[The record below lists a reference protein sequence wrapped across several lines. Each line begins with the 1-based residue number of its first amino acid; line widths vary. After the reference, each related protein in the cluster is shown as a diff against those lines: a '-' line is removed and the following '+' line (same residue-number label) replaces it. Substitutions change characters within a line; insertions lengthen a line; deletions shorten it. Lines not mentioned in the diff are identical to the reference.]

1 MYLVCVYWLRKYKCI
16 ILSLLKLWY
25 VVVLCNNEL
34 NFLCN
39 KWCCVINNYLKYF
52 LIGEFVIVIKNIIL
66 EMSNW

>member
-1 MYLVCVYWLRKYKCI
+1 MVYCSFI
-16 ILSLLKLWY
+16 
-25 VVVLCNNEL
+25 NNEL

>member
-1 MYLVCVYWLRKYKCI
+1 MVYCSFI
-16 ILSLLKLWY
+16 
-25 VVVLCNNEL
+25 NNEL

-39 KWCCVINNYLKYF
+39 KWCCVINNYLKCL